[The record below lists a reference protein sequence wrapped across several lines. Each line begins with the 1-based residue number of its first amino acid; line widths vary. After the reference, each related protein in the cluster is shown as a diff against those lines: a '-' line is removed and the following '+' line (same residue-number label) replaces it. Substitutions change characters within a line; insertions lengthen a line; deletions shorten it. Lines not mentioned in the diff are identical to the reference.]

1 MVESGARYI
10 VRFEVPRA
18 GALVVSVGDRVAPV
32 RPVDPVGWEVVAPA
46 PGSPDRT
53 HTRSESAMSSQET
66 VDSRIV
72 DPARLPFA
80 YADAL
85 NAGDAEAVLALFH
98 QDATMRTFTGEV
110 LGDREALRAE
120 TVNSIAAQARLTN
133 KPRFTQIGGDT
144 ALIIVDWDLDA
155 TLPDGTRISPTG
167 TTTAVARRSADGSW
181 RFAVL
186 NCQGTAGS
194 PGWRTAELPAGER

>member
-1 MVESGARYI
+1 MNSR
-10 VRFEVPRA
+10 
-18 GALVVSVGDRVAPV
+18 
-32 RPVDPVGWEVVAPA
+32 
-46 PGSPDRT
+46 
-53 HTRSESAMSSQET
+53 ET

-85 NAGDAEAVLALFH
+85 NAGDADAVLALFH

-110 LGDREALRAE
+110 LTDREALRAE

-144 ALIIVDWDLDA
+144 ALIIVDWSLEA

-167 TTTAVARRSADGSW
+167 TTTAVARRAADGSW

-186 NCQGTAGS
+186 NCQGTVGS
-194 PGWRTAELPAGER
+194 PQWQTTEPPAGGR

>member
-1 MVESGARYI
+1 MASVGDLG
-10 VRFEVPRA
+10 RA
-18 GALVVSVGDRVAPV
+18 GAPG
-32 RPVDPVGWEVVAPA
+32 RPGRLGGGRA
-46 PGSPDRT
+46 GSGESGSN
-53 HTRSESAMSSQET
+53 HTRSESATNSQET

-85 NAGDAEAVLALFH
+85 NAGDADAVLALFH

-110 LGDREALRAE
+110 LTDREALRAE

-133 KPRFTQIGGDT
+133 KPRSTLIGGDT
-144 ALIIVDWDLDA
+144 ALIIVDWDLEA
-155 TLPDGTRISPTG
+155 MLPDGTGISPAG

-181 RFAVL
+181 RFAIL
-186 NCQGTAGS
+186 DCQGAVGS
-194 PGWRTAELPAGER
+194 PGWS

>member
-1 MVESGARYI
+1 MAGSGARDI

-18 GALVVSVGDRVAPV
+18 GALVASVGDWVVPV
-32 RPVDPVGWEVVAPA
+32 RPVDPAGWEVVAPA
-46 PGSPDRT
+46 RGSPDRT
-53 HTRSESAMSSQET
+53 HARSESAMNSRET
-66 VDSRIV
+66 VDSPIV

-85 NAGDAEAVLALFH
+85 NAGDADVLALFR

-110 LGDREALRAE
+110 LTDREALRAE

-144 ALIIVDWDLDA
+144 ALIIVDWNLEA
-155 TLPDGTRISPTG
+155 TLPDGTRISPAG

-186 NCQGTAGS
+186 HCQGKAGS
-194 PGWRTAELPAGER
+194 PGWRTTELPAGGR